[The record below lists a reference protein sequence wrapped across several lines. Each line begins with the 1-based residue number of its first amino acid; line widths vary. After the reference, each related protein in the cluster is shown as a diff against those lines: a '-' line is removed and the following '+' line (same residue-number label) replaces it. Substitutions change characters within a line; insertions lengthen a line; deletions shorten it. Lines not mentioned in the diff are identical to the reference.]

1 MSENI
6 HHEISLEETVKKYH
20 GTLPLYLLGFSASLV
35 LTVLSFYL
43 VWTHRLP
50 EHTLIYTIV
59 GLAFTQAAVQ
69 LRFFMHLGKE
79 SKPRWESISFFFML
93 ISLIIIILGSIWIMY
108 DLNQRVM
115 DGMQM

>member
-1 MSENI
+1 MHEHM
-6 HHEISLEETVKKYH
+6 HHELSLEETKKKYH
-20 GTLPLYLLGFSASLV
+20 GTLPLYLLGFFASLV
-35 LTVLSFYL
+35 LTLLSFYL
-43 VWTHRLP
+43 VWTRRMPANSL
-50 EHTLIYTIV
+50 LYTIV
-59 GLAFTQAAVQ
+59 ALGFTQAAVQ

-93 ISLIIIILGSIWIMY
+93 TSLIIIIVGSIWIMY